1 VAPSLMIDIGRAAGT
16 DVSYQELVARHEHY
30 SLVVQ
35 DGLVYSTSGLLY
47 NIPQDSE
54 PRATLMREVHDAPT
68 GGHLGR
74 EKAYARLTA
83 VYWMDSVTTM
93 PGLDYLLCVVRM
105 ELRKSGLAVPRCL
118 AIRCVS
124 RRRCCV
130 EFVRVSLGACRYGTT
145 ALCTTWIRPA

>member
-1 VAPSLMIDIGRAAGT
+1 MVPSLMIDIGRAAGT

-83 VYWMDSVTTM
+83 VYWMDSVRRCR
-93 PGLDYLLCVVRM
+93 DYT
-105 ELRKSGLAVPRCL
+105 SS
-118 AIRCVS
+118 CVS
-124 RRRCCV
+124 CAWNFGNQAWLFHV
-130 EFVRVSLGACRYGTT
+130 A
-145 ALCTTWIRPA
+145 WQ